1 MNTFDIDAYSPA
13 QMAMRVEKA
22 GITKGNMD
30 ALSTFI
36 LAMLA
41 GAFIAFGAV
50 LYTFVTHDAVMS
62 TGVAKLM
69 GGVVFCLGLIL
80 VIVAGAELFTGN
92 NLIVMAYVSRKIS
105 VGQLLRNWGI
115 VFTGNFVGALIIVL
129 FVYLGGHLAVSG
141 GALSLYAI
149 KIANAKVNLPF
160 VEALFRGILCNVLVC
175 LAVWLCFSGRSVT
188 DKILAIIFPITAFVA
203 LGFEHCVA
211 NMYFI
216 PAGLV
221 IKHDPELF
229 QHVLLLSKGTL
240 NVDNLSAGSFLLG
253 NLLPVTLG
261 NIIGGGFFVGAVY
274 WFVYLRRLAVE
285 PIRKM
290 MTLGPPTVEMNTTV
304 ADATEIMK
312 KHNSSSVLVG
322 KQGQAQGIV
331 AESDIVRKVVS
342 KGLDTNT
349 VKVSEIMSSPL
360 ITVDIKTPVYGIYR
374 TLAKHKIR
382 HIIVTEDNE
391 QVGFVS
397 VKDLIKR
404 PII

>member
-30 ALSTFI
+30 TLSTFI

-50 LYTFVTHDAVMS
+50 LYTFVTHDSAMS
-62 TGVAKLM
+62 MGITKLL
-69 GGVVFCLGLIL
+69 GGLVFCLGLIL

-92 NLIVMAYVSRKIS
+92 NLIVMAYVSRK
-105 VGQLLRNWGI
+105 VTAGQLLKNWGI
-115 VFTGNFVGALIIVL
+115 VFAGNFVGALVIVL
-129 FVYLGGHLAVSG
+129 FMYLSGHLGVSG
-141 GALSLYAI
+141 GKLSLYAI

-188 DKILAIIFPITAFVA
+188 DKILAIIFPITVFVA

-221 IKHDPELF
+221 IKHDPELL
-229 QHVLLLSKGTL
+229 QRVLTLSNGTL
-240 NVDNLSAGSFLLG
+240 NVDNLSVGSFLLG

-274 WFVYLRRLAVE
+274 WFVYLRRVAVE

-290 MTLGPPTVEMNTTV
+290 MTVGPPTVDPNTTV
-304 ADATEIMK
+304 AEATEIMK
-312 KHNSSSVLVG
+312 KHNSGSVLVG

-342 KGLDTNT
+342 KGLDTTT